1 MSRYPEERKSAVLA
15 KLLPPYNM
23 SVAELAALEG
33 ISQPTLYNWR
43 KEAKLRAE
51 RVNLKWTVL

>member
-1 MSRYPEERKSAVLA
+1 MLA